1 MLEKDFQSKLKK
13 EIEKRFPGCY
23 VQKIEC
29 AQGIPDLLILYNK
42 HWALLECKQKANAH
56 HQPNQDYWV
65 SYFNQLSF
73 SSFIYPENMEE
84 VLNEME
90 QSFNS

>member
-1 MLEKDFQSKLKK
+1 MIEQDFQTKLKK

-29 AQGIPDLLILYNK
+29 AQGIPDLLVLYNK
-42 HWALLECKQKANAH
+42 NWALLECKRSADAQ
-56 HQPNQDYWV
+56 HQPNQDFYV
-65 SYFNQLSF
+65 SYFNRLSF
-73 SSFIYPENMEE
+73 SAFVYPENMEE